1 MTNTRLLTTIF
12 VGMAAGIL
20 GFDGPLGV
28 IFYFI
33 CDYVISLILL
43 IRFRFKPR
51 PYYTTWKFIAW
62 VGLKKNVMTFMVIW
76 VLFYNVVY
84 IL

>member
-1 MTNTRLLTTIF
+1 
-12 VGMAAGIL
+12 MAAGIL

-28 IFYFI
+28 IFYFV

-43 IRFRFKPR
+43 IRFKFQCR
-51 PYYTTWKFIAW
+51 PYFNSWHFIAW
-62 VGLKKNVMTFMVIW
+62 VGCTRNVMTFMVIW